1 MKTQYIGRGRGGSD
15 RPKRT
20 IKTVRYVITD
30 VHRNETAIAAAT
42 WRLGWRLYATNAP
55 QTDLTLS
62 KAIGI
67 YRHAPR
73 IERHFHLLKDAP
85 ISIEPLYVR
94 SDDQIKG
101 LVRLLSL
108 LVRLLTLMEIVVR
121 RHLSQQGESLAGLY
135 QGNPNRE
142 TDRPTATRLL
152 KAFRHINRVQLRL
165 KDQSI
170 SYLTPLS
177 PLQRRI
183 LSLLELSESVY
194 SELAFDN
201 SE

>member
-1 MKTQYIGRGRGGSD
+1 
-15 RPKRT
+15 
-20 IKTVRYVITD
+20 
-30 VHRNETAIAAAT
+30 
-42 WRLGWRLYATNAP
+42 
-55 QTDLTLS
+55 
-62 KAIGI
+62 
-67 YRHAPR
+67 
-73 IERHFHLLKDAP
+73 
-85 ISIEPLYVR
+85 
-94 SDDQIKG
+94 
-101 LVRLLSL
+101 
-108 LVRLLTLMEIVVR
+108 MEIVVR

-183 LSLLELSESVY
+183 LSLLELSESIY